1 MTEAGGRSRPGPVGG
16 ASASRPGVF
25 DLIGASGFKLASL
38 LARSMPGPMAT
49 YTANM
54 LGPGLAQTMRSH
66 RTMVERHQRR
76 IDPGL
81 QGQALRRVVY
91 GAFDSYARYW
101 VESLRLPTLSQRAV
115 DRGFETEGYEHFAAA
130 MAGETGAIIALPH
143 LGGWEWAG
151 RWIADRGYKITVVVE
166 PIEPPE
172 VFEWFRE
179 LRARLGMTVVP
190 LGPDVAATCSK
201 ALRDR
206 HVLCLL
212 CDRDIGGGGV
222 EVEFF
227 GERTKLPAG
236 PAMLALRTGAPIL
249 PTSIYFSER
258 YDGHVGVVRPPIP
271 VVRTGKLR
279 DDIATVTQLLASE
292 LEILIRR
299 APEQWHLF
307 QPNWPSDPGY
317 SV

>member
-1 MTEAGGRSRPGPVGG
+1 
-16 ASASRPGVF
+16 
-25 DLIGASGFKLASL
+25 
-38 LARSMPGPMAT
+38 
-49 YTANM
+49 
-54 LGPGLAQTMRSH
+54 
-66 RTMVERHQRR
+66 
-76 IDPGL
+76 
-81 QGQALRRVVY
+81 
-91 GAFDSYARYW
+91 
-101 VESLRLPTLSQRAV
+101 
-115 DRGFETEGYEHFAAA
+115 
-130 MAGETGAIIALPH
+130 
-143 LGGWEWAG
+143 
-151 RWIADRGYKITVVVE
+151 VVVE

-258 YDGHVGVVRPPIP
+258 HDGHVGVVRPPIP
-271 VVRTGKLR
+271 IVRTGKLR
-279 DDIATVTQLLASE
+279 DDVANVTQLLARE

-317 SV
+317 GT